1 MPTPHGTRGGPAFGA
16 DEARVVRRAPAQAPR
31 PSRPVAAVDPAALP
45 RRCETLAENDVRL
58 RLEAHM
64 PAPRRL
70 LTLPHPSLA
79 EERDRKDRKDTEPEP
94 KPGEEQQPAAPAPDK
109 EQPPQQQ
116 PKTPEPEQPARRRTP
131 TPAEIWPPH
140 RRPRKPGEA
149 RSA

>member
-1 MPTPHGTRGGPAFGA
+1 MPTPYGTRGGLAFGA
-16 DEARVVRRAPAQAPR
+16 DEVRVVRRGPAAQAPR
-31 PSRPVAAVDPAALP
+31 PFRPVVALP
-45 RRCETLAENDVRL
+45 RRCETLAGDDVRL

-70 LTLPHPSLA
+70 PTLPHPSLA
-79 EERDRKDRKDTEPEP
+79 EERARKDRKDTEPEP

-116 PKTPEPEQPARRRTP
+116 PKTPEPEHPARRRTP

-149 RSA
+149 RGA